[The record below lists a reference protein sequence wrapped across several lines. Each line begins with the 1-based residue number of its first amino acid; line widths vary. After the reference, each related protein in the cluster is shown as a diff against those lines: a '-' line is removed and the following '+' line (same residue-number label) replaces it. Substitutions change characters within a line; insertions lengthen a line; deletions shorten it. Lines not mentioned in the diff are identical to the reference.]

1 MGATKA
7 RSLNRNRR
15 WREVGERD
23 LFHLEFLGTVI

>member
-7 RSLNRNRR
+7 RSLNRR